1 MANTM
6 GSLYIGVSGIQVSQN
21 ALNTTANNLAN
32 IDTKGYV
39 REQILQADRNYL
51 TLDES
56 TAVSKQQSGLGVT
69 IGDVIHARDVFLD
82 KTFRTES
89 GRSAFYASTYD
100 TIAEVETLF
109 QELEGTAFEEVLM
122 GDEGLWVAFQEYA
135 KDPSDNVNQNLV
147 IQRASLFTSRAQAV
161 YEGLENYQ
169 ANLNTQVSDAI
180 DRINEIGES
189 ILDINIKIMGIE
201 TAGVE
206 TAMNLRDVRD
216 TLLDELAEYGDIS
229 FKEMAN
235 GTIKVK
241 FENVTF
247 VDERNV
253 YEIGKYEDEVTDF
266 ITPYWKHLSNEDAGE
281 VYEVYDPS
289 EEIST
294 ARKNDLGKL
303 KAVLFARGDKAA
315 TYQDLE
321 GISIKKY
328 DETLGN
334 SVMMNSQAELDLL
347 VHTIVTQINNLYCPN
362 IATSEEIT
370 GKDIN
375 GNPVT
380 ITVGTKI
387 LDTENCFVGADGEIP
402 PVELFVRTG
411 CDRYT
416 KVTTTDGKEYYVYN
430 EEDPKDTSKQYTTGS
445 IHVNPIL
452 LESESKLA
460 AYTQNGRDGDRP
472 VAYELGE
479 LLTGLW
485 EKESLY
491 LSPHDTTP
499 CTYAEFYNKMIGE
512 LASLGDVFQSTAA
525 GLESTV
531 LSADNA
537 RQQVI
542 GVSSDEELT
551 KMIKF
556 QNAYNAASRYMNVIS
571 EMIETLITQMG

>member
-32 IDTKGYV
+32 IDTTGYV

>member
-122 GDEGLWVAFQEYA
+122 GEEGLWVAFQEYA

-161 YEGLENYQ
+161 YKGLENYQ
-169 ANLNTQVSDAI
+169 ANLNDQVSDAI

-189 ILDINIKIMGIE
+189 ILDLNIKIMGIE

-216 TLLDELAEYGDIS
+216 TLLDELSEFGTVS

-247 VDERNV
+247 VDERHA
-253 YEIGKYEDEVTDF
+253 YEIGKYEDKATNF
-266 ITPYWKHLSNEDAGE
+266 ITPYWRHLSNEDAGE
-281 VYEVYDPS
+281 IYEVYDLS

-294 ARKNDLGKL
+294 AKKNDLGRL
-303 KAVLFARGDKAA
+303 KAVLFARGDKKA
-315 TYQDLE
+315 TYMDLE
-321 GISIKKY
+321 GISKQKY
-328 DETLGN
+328 DDTLGN
-334 SVMMNSQAELDLL
+334 SVLMNSQAELDLL
-347 VHTIVTQINNLYCPN
+347 VHAIVTQINDLYCPN
-362 IATSEEIT
+362 VVASEEIT
-370 GKDIN
+370 GTDVY

-411 CDRYT
+411 GERYT
-416 KVTTTDGKEYYVYN
+416 KVTTVDGKEYYVYN
-430 EEDPKDTSKQYTTGS
+430 QEDPKDTALQYTIGS

-479 LLTGLW
+479 MLTGLW
-485 EKESLY
+485 EKESIY

-499 CTYAEFYNKMIGE
+499 CTYAEFYNKMTGE

>member
-1 MANTM
+1 MGNTM
-6 GSLYIGVSGIQVSQN
+6 GSLFIGVSGLQVSQN
-21 ALNTTANNLAN
+21 SLNTTANNLAN

-39 REQILQADRNYL
+39 REQVLNADRNYL
-51 TLDES
+51 TLDQS
-56 TAVSKQQSGLGVT
+56 TAISKQQTGLGVT

-334 SVMMNSQAELDLL
+334 SVMMNM
-347 VHTIVTQINNLYCPN
+347 
-362 IATSEEIT
+362 
-370 GKDIN
+370 
-375 GNPVT
+375 
-380 ITVGTKI
+380 
-387 LDTENCFVGADGEIP
+387 
-402 PVELFVRTG
+402 
-411 CDRYT
+411 
-416 KVTTTDGKEYYVYN
+416 
-430 EEDPKDTSKQYTTGS
+430 QY
-445 IHVNPIL
+445 
-452 LESESKLA
+452 A
-460 AYTQNGRDGDRP
+460 
-472 VAYELGE
+472 
-479 LLTGLW
+479 
-485 EKESLY
+485 
-491 LSPHDTTP
+491 
-499 CTYAEFYNKMIGE
+499 
-512 LASLGDVFQSTAA
+512 
-525 GLESTV
+525 
-531 LSADNA
+531 
-537 RQQVI
+537 
-542 GVSSDEELT
+542 
-551 KMIKF
+551 
-556 QNAYNAASRYMNVIS
+556 
-571 EMIETLITQMG
+571 